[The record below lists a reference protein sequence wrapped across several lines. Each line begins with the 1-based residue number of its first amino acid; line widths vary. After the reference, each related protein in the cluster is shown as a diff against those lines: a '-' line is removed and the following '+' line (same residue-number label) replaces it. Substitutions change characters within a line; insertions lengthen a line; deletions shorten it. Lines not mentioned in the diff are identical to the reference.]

1 MSDNNSYVDNMLNRR
16 GIFGFGFSLNNNLDL
31 MNLVV
36 LACLGIV
43 IKVFFQEG
51 HTKLGNMGPASTNIW
66 GYGLTALAL
75 FLMVFMSLYLS
86 RKTAKNNSFNN
97 NNLEQGNIFTTLIN
111 LLFNDTL
118 PIVLT
123 FILILYV
130 IYLNFVYYTRI
141 NSNLVADSF
150 HTYSFYSSFLL
161 IVQIAIIVKY
171 MFNMLDSVNAK
182 KDNTNIISDKA
193 IKALS
198 YILLTINF
206 IFVMITHILLSFF
219 STDG

>member
-1 MSDNNSYVDNMLNRR
+1 MAQSKTNVDLLSEAMEDKQ
-16 GIFGFGFSLNNNLDL
+16 GFFGYGFSFNENLDL

-86 RKTAKNNSFNN
+86 KKQLP
-97 NNLEQGNIFTTLIN
+97 NLETSNNPIEILLN

-123 FILILYV
+123 LILILYV
-130 IYLNFVYYTRI
+130 IYLNFSYYTRI

-161 IVQIAIIVKY
+161 IIQIAIIVKY
-171 MFNMLDSVNAK
+171 MFNMLDSVNGK
-182 KDNTNIISDKA
+182 EGNDKILISDKA

-206 IFVMITHILLSFF
+206 VFVMITHILLSFF

>member
-1 MSDNNSYVDNMLNRR
+1 MAQSKTNVDLLSEAMEDKQ
-16 GIFGFGFSLNNNLDL
+16 GFFGYGFSFNENLDL

-75 FLMVFMSLYLS
+75 FLMSFMSLYLS
-86 RKTAKNNSFNN
+86 RKKPEEKGS
-97 NNLEQGNIFTTLIN
+97 LEEGNIFTTLLN

-118 PIVLT
+118 IIALT
-123 FILILYV
+123 LALILYV
-130 IYLNFVYYTRI
+130 IYINFSYYTRI

-171 MFNMLDSVNAK
+171 MFNKLDSNHGK
-182 KDNTNIISDKA
+182 GDIQKQDKA

>member
-1 MSDNNSYVDNMLNRR
+1 MTGIIKFSNQDFVKDVSDRR
-16 GIFGFGFSLNNNLDL
+16 GVFGFGFSLNNNLDL

-66 GYGLTALAL
+66 GYGLTSLAL
-75 FLMVFMSLYLS
+75 FLMIFMSLYLS
-86 RKTAKNNSFNN
+86 KKTNYP
-97 NNLEQGNIFTTLIN
+97 LEKEDNPLKIVLN

-123 FILILYV
+123 LILILYV
-130 IYLNFVYYTRI
+130 IYLNFSYYTRI

-171 MFNMLDSVNAK
+171 MYNMLDNVNGIG
-182 KDNTNIISDKA
+182 NNNQQDKA

-206 IFVMITHILLSFF
+206 VFVMITHILLSFF

>member
-1 MSDNNSYVDNMLNRR
+1 MSQLQPEIVGRR
-16 GIFGFGFSLNNNLDL
+16 GIFGFGFSLNDNLDL

-75 FLMVFMSLYLS
+75 FLMSFMSLYFS
-86 RKTAKNNSFNN
+86 KKTTQGY
-97 NNLEQGNIFTTLIN
+97 LEEGNIFTTLLN

-118 PIVLT
+118 IIALT
-123 FILILYV
+123 LALILYV
-130 IYLNFVYYTRI
+130 IYINFSYYTRI

-171 MFNMLDSVNAK
+171 MFNKLDSYNGK
-182 KDNTNIISDKA
+182 GDTQKQDKA